1 MTASEVFEAVTGSG
15 SSDFAMLVAILNR
28 RGAWCLIGGLA
39 VNCYVE
45 PVYTLD
51 ADIVVA
57 ASELSAIKGD
67 LIHAGFSVEEFPHSL
82 NATMPKSDLRI
93 QFTLDSRYQGFV
105 KNTKIQE
112 VLDQQ
117 VPVASLE
124 NIVTGKIWA
133 WSDERR
139 RLSKCKKDELYT
151 PEDFT
156 DEHRMIAETT
166 RQFIDNE
173 VIPHIDE
180 LEKHDWKL
188 ARELV
193 RKAADLG
200 LIGANIPEEYGGLG
214 LDQTS
219 GALVGENIGRCAS
232 FATTLGAESG
242 IGLLPIIYFGTEAAK
257 EKYLPRIASGELI
270 TAYALTEAGSGSDAM
285 AAKATARL
293 SDDGTH
299 YVLNGEKM
307 FITNGG
313 FADIFIVFA
322 KVDGDKFSAFIV
334 ERQEGLSPG
343 AEEHKMGIK
352 GSSTTPLVLADAKA
366 PLENLLG
373 EIGKGHKIAFNTLN
387 IGRFKLG
394 AMCIGGMKLML
405 HESIRYANER
415 QQFGKSISSFGA
427 IKSKLGEMAIRTWVG
442 EAMIY
447 RTLGMI
453 ETAIGDTTD
462 PDAKR
467 RAIEEYSAECSII
480 KVALSEYCD
489 YLADEMVQI
498 FGGYGYSADYPAER
512 AYRDSR
518 INRIFEGT
526 NEINR
531 MLIPGRLMKSALSGR
546 LALLPAAQALMDE
559 ILTPQMAGFDYD
571 EGLLAAEEKL
581 AKNAKKVGLMTLGTA
596 AQKYMMKLGDQQEIL
611 IGIADVIMD
620 AYAMESAILR
630 ARKLAASAGEEA
642 AARYVDMTRV
652 FCNDAVERIEARA
665 KNTLAGMTDGDEL
678 RTLLAALRRFTK
690 LTPVNTIAARQRIAD
705 VMIVANKYVY

>member
-1 MTASEVFEAVTGSG
+1 MSAV
-15 SSDFAMLVAILNR
+15 VEQKQVV
-28 RGAWCLIGGLA
+28 RGGAFMI
-39 VNCYVE
+39 E
-45 PVYTLD
+45 DRTP
-51 ADIVVA
+51 
-57 ASELSAIKGD
+57 
-67 LIHAGFSVEEFPHSL
+67 EEIF
-82 NATMPKSDLRI
+82 
-93 QFTLDSRYQGFV
+93 
-105 KNTKIQE
+105 
-112 VLDQQ
+112 
-117 VPVASLE
+117 
-124 NIVTGKIWA
+124 
-133 WSDERR
+133 
-139 RLSKCKKDELYT
+139 T

-156 DEHRMIAETT
+156 EEHRMIAETT

-173 VIPHIDE
+173 VIPRLDE

-193 RKAADLG
+193 KKAADLG

-257 EKYLPRIASGELI
+257 EKYLPKIASGELI

-293 SDDGTH
+293 SEDGTH
-299 YVLNGEKM
+299 YILNGEKM

-442 EAMIY
+442 ESMIW

-453 ETAIGDTTD
+453 EDAIGDMTD
-462 PDAKR
+462 PDAKM

-498 FGGYGYSADYPAER
+498 YGGYGYSADYPAER

-531 MLIPGRLMKSALSGR
+531 MLIPGRLMKSALSGN

-559 ILTPQMAGFDYD
+559 ILTPQIAGFDDD
-571 EGLLAAEEKL
+571 EGLLAAETKL

-611 IGIADVIMD
+611 IGIADIIMD

-630 ARKLAASAGEEA
+630 AQKLASAQGEAA
-642 AARYVDMTRV
+642 AARYIDMTQV
-652 FCNDAVERIEARA
+652 FCNDAVERIGARA
-665 KNTLAGMTDGDEL
+665 KSTLAGMAEGDEL

-705 VMIVANKYVY
+705 VMIEANKYVY

>member
-1 MTASEVFEAVTGSG
+1 MSAVVEQKKVVQG
-15 SSDFAMLVAILNR
+15 
-28 RGAWCLIGGLA
+28 GAFMI
-39 VNCYVE
+39 E
-45 PVYTLD
+45 DRT
-51 ADIVVA
+51 
-57 ASELSAIKGD
+57 
-67 LIHAGFSVEEFPHSL
+67 
-82 NATMPKSDLRI
+82 T
-93 QFTLDSRYQGFV
+93 
-105 KNTKIQE
+105 QE
-112 VLDQQ
+112 
-117 VPVASLE
+117 
-124 NIVTGKIWA
+124 IF
-133 WSDERR
+133 
-139 RLSKCKKDELYT
+139 T

-156 DEHRMIAETT
+156 EEHRMIAETT

-173 VIPHIDE
+173 VVPRIDE

-193 RKAADLG
+193 GKAAELG

-257 EKYLPRIASGELI
+257 AKYLPKIASGEVI

-293 SDDGTH
+293 SEDGTH
-299 YVLNGEKM
+299 YILNGEKM

-366 PLENLLG
+366 PVENLLG
-373 EIGKGHKIAFNTLN
+373 EVGKGHKIAFNTLN

-453 ETAIGDTTD
+453 EDAIGDD
-462 PDAKR
+462 PKDLEAKM

-531 MLIPGRLMKSALSGR
+531 MLIPGRLMKSALSGK
-546 LALLPAAQALMDE
+546 LKLLPAAQALMDE
-559 ILTPQMAGFDYD
+559 ILTPQIMGFDDD
-571 EGLLAAEEKL
+571 EGLLAAETKL

-596 AQKYMMKLGDQQEIL
+596 AQKYMMTLGDQQEIL
-611 IGIADVIMD
+611 IGIADIIMD

-630 ARKLAASAGEEA
+630 TQKLAAAQGEAA
-642 AARYVDMTRV
+642 AARYIDMTRV

-665 KNTLAGMTDGDEL
+665 KNTLAGMAEGDEL

-690 LTPVNTIAARQRIAD
+690 LTPVNTIVARQRIAD
-705 VMIVANKYVY
+705 VMIEANRYVY

>member
-1 MTASEVFEAVTGSG
+1 MSAVVEQKKVVQG
-15 SSDFAMLVAILNR
+15 
-28 RGAWCLIGGLA
+28 GAFMI
-39 VNCYVE
+39 E
-45 PVYTLD
+45 DRT
-51 ADIVVA
+51 
-57 ASELSAIKGD
+57 
-67 LIHAGFSVEEFPHSL
+67 
-82 NATMPKSDLRI
+82 T
-93 QFTLDSRYQGFV
+93 
-105 KNTKIQE
+105 QE
-112 VLDQQ
+112 
-117 VPVASLE
+117 
-124 NIVTGKIWA
+124 IF
-133 WSDERR
+133 
-139 RLSKCKKDELYT
+139 T

-156 DEHRMIAETT
+156 EEHRMIAETT

-173 VIPHIDE
+173 VVPRIDE

-193 RKAADLG
+193 GKAAELG

-257 EKYLPRIASGELI
+257 AKYLPKIASGEVI

-293 SDDGTH
+293 SEDGTH
-299 YVLNGEKM
+299 YILNGEKM

-366 PLENLLG
+366 PVENLLG
-373 EIGKGHKIAFNTLN
+373 EVGKGHKIAFNTLN

-453 ETAIGDTTD
+453 EDAIGDD
-462 PDAKR
+462 PKDLEAKM

-531 MLIPGRLMKSALSGR
+531 MLIPGRLMKSAPSGK
-546 LALLPAAQALMDE
+546 LKLLPAAQALMDE
-559 ILTPQMAGFDYD
+559 ILTPQIMGFDDD
-571 EGLLAAEEKL
+571 EGLLAAETKL

-596 AQKYMMKLGDQQEIL
+596 AQKYMMTLGDQQEIL
-611 IGIADVIMD
+611 IGIADIIMD

-630 ARKLAASAGEEA
+630 TQKLAAAQGEAA
-642 AARYVDMTRV
+642 AARYIDMTRV

-665 KNTLAGMTDGDEL
+665 KNTLAGMAEGDEL

-690 LTPVNTIAARQRIAD
+690 LTPVNTIVARQRIAD
-705 VMIVANKYVY
+705 VMIEANRYVY